1 MVTAPVLCPRA
12 DEDRNRLP
20 AEGGA
25 GRPGDGAG
33 SASRPG
39 PPATT
44 RSGPSPGG
52 ALEPGSAPA
61 CRLGRRDAWDRP
73 RHLGSD
79 QTKATSRPVS
89 SCRTPRSGS
98 AARECCPQPLA
109 FRLPVNTRCPGRSVR
124 TAYSTG
130 RPSEQDRMLGRKSQ
144 DPTSSA
150 AQQLGAAYHLMLKY
164 RAVSHGSYRHL
175 CASRPSASKSAA
187 VAVCGLSDR
196 PDASGRATRARRTID
211 HHMNLPLGG
220 PSPAPLAGPTAAR
233 APRAALFSR
242 PSSSVTLLAMGHS
255 STSVAEGI

>member
-1 MVTAPVLCPRA
+1 MRTATGYRPRVAPVGRATGRAAPPARDHQPPPGPVPLPGAPWSRARPR
-12 DEDRNRLP
+12 P
-20 AEGGA
+20 
-25 GRPGDGAG
+25 AG
-33 SASRPG
+33 SAAGTPGIVLATSGQIRPR
-39 PPATT
+39 PRPD
-44 RSGPSPGG
+44 P
-52 ALEPGSAPA
+52 
-61 CRLGRRDAWDRP
+61 CRRAGRRAQVAL
-73 RHLGSD
+73 HG
-79 QTKATSRPVS
+79 
-89 SCRTPRSGS
+89 G

-124 TAYSTG
+124 PAYSTG

-150 AQQLGAAYHLMLKY
+150 AHQLGAAYHLMLKY